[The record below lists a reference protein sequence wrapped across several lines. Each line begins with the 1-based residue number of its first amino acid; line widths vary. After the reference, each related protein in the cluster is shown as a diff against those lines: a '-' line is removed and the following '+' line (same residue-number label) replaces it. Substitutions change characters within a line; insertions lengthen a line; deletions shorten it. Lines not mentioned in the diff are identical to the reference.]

1 MNKERMTVPEQ
12 LQRIKDVM
20 CEDYCMYS
28 DTQRVP
34 KYLQGE
40 FAKMKEEKC
49 RKCPM
54 QDLRINF

>member
-1 MNKERMTVPEQ
+1 MSIPEQ

-34 KYLQGE
+34 RYLQGE